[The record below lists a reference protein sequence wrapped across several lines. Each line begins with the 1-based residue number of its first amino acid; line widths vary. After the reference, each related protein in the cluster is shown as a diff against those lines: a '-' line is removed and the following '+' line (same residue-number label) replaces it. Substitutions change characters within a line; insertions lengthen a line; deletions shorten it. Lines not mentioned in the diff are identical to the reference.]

1 MLSSSIVGPSTLID
15 VNMQVR
21 SMGPI
26 SEMDMVIYVNI
37 DIHYT
42 NIHII
47 IRKYVIMEIQGAEL
61 VPHFV
66 VKLDFHAYNFDY
78 HDSGTSCF
86 FSIRFR

>member
-1 MLSSSIVGPSTLID
+1 MLSSFIVGPSTLID

-42 NIHII
+42 NIH
-47 IRKYVIMEIQGAEL
+47 KYVIMEIQGTEL
-61 VPHFV
+61 LPHFV
-66 VKLDFHAYNFDY
+66 VN
-78 HDSGTSCF
+78 
-86 FSIRFR
+86 